1 MNWLLQ
7 NIPLLAFVFI
17 VFSVMRAIKRAR
29 EQSAEHEAGE
39 SESDEQRRVR
49 EIQQRIRR
57 IAAERRGQAA
67 PAPVESDEPP
77 VIVSPPLTE
86 PLDPFRRVLAELERR
101 VQPAPV
107 ATPLALEVNAAE
119 VARQERLAEEMRVLE
134 EAQALARRRAAQL
147 AAAAQENAASEAGR
161 LTSGRQRLLQDL
173 SDPESLRRAFV
184 LREVLGPPVA
194 LR

>member
-1 MNWLLQ
+1 MSWLLQ
-7 NIPLLAFVFI
+7 NIPLLAFAFI
-17 VFSVMRAIKRAR
+17 VFSVVRAIKRAR

-39 SESDEQRRVR
+39 TESDEQRRVR

-57 IAAERRGQAA
+57 IAAERRGRVA
-67 PAPVESDEPP
+67 PSPVESDEPP
-77 VIVSPPLTE
+77 VVAIPPLTE

-101 VQPAPV
+101 AQPAPV
-107 ATPLALEVNAAE
+107 ATPLALEVNTAE
-119 VARQERLAEEMRVLE
+119 LARQERLAEEMQSLE
-134 EAQALARRRAAQL
+134 EAQMLARRRAAQL
-147 AAAAQENAASEAGR
+147 AAATQENAASEAGQ
-161 LTSGRQRLLQDL
+161 LTSGRRRLLQDL